1 MPDTNKMQF
10 VQLTQANYDK
20 LVAGTLDGYTLNNYT
35 LYFISDKKRIYKG
48 GELYSNEISVG
59 NYTEDGLKSDST
71 VVQNRLYVD
80 KTSKSIYIYA
90 GNDAQTGEKIISQIG
105 VSSSTG
111 QDVSD
116 LKTWKGTSVANKIVT
131 TNADGNLQYS
141 NAIVTT
147 IGATGGDTN
156 IPTQKAVRTQ
166 LSSVQSAASSY
177 VDSVIGGLDVSQVG
191 GVGKV
196 VTTISE
202 TDGKIAATAIDLT
215 AANVSVASFSSATVQ
230 GALDELAAAIEESTD
245 AQKTYSLNALDAE
258 AIAALGDSNVK
269 QAYQLVDEDGAVAG
283 DVVKIYKDSSLKQ
296 VYLGDSNDTV
306 ATDGTVTKNTVTD
319 AQSLNFVYQLAN
331 GSYQLIALDVT
342 KFLTQSQFDSAKGLG
357 VNGGVVS
364 VKLGASN
371 EYVKFDSNGNI
382 VDTGINQAIATAK
395 AQAIASASSYTDSTV
410 GALESRHSA
419 SLSSLANGLNTI
431 NGDANTAGSI
441 AHAVAAQAAIARAA
455 QSANAAS
462 IATLNGNSEVEGS
475 VDYKIAEALQWVV
488 IAD

>member
-1 MPDTNKMQF
+1 MSDTNKMQF

-48 GELYSNEISVG
+48 VELYSNEISVG
-59 NYTEDGLKSDST
+59 NYTKDGLKSDTT

-80 KTSKSIYIYA
+80 KTSKSIYICV
-90 GNDAQTGEKIISQIG
+90 GVENGENIISQIG

-177 VDSVIGGLDVSQVG
+177 VDSVIDGLDVAQVG

-202 TDGKIAATAIDLT
+202 TDGKIVATAIDLT
-215 AANVSVASFSSATVQ
+215 AANVSAASFSSATVQ
-230 GALDELAAAIEESTD
+230 GALDELAAAIKASTD
-245 AQKTYSLNALDAE
+245 AQKTYSLNALNEE
-258 AIAALGDSNVK
+258 AIAALGTNVK
-269 QAYQLVDEDGAVAG
+269 QAYQLVDEDGTVAG

-296 VYLGDSNDTV
+296 VYLGASDDSV
-306 ATDGTVTKNTVTD
+306 AADGTVTKNTVTD
-319 AQSLNFVYQLAN
+319 AQSLNFVYQLVD
-331 GSYQLIALDVT
+331 GSYELVTVDVA
-342 KFLTQSQFDSAKGLG
+342 KFLTQSQFDSTKGLA
-357 VNGGVVS
+357 VNGAGVVS
-364 VKLGASN
+364 VKLGESN

-382 VDTGINQAIATAK
+382 VDTGIDQAIATAK

-419 SLSSLANGLNTI
+419 SLSSLAGGLNTI
-431 NGDANTAGSI
+431 NGDENTVGSI

-455 QSANAAS
+455 QSANATS
-462 IATLNGNSEVEGS
+462 IATLNGNYEVEGS
-475 VDYKIAEALQWVV
+475 VDYKIAEALQWVI